1 MNIKIPFESE
11 IEFNTNIS
19 EITKISLEHDYN
31 VNDGVILGNF
41 YISGEYKTH
50 PVSVNTDRFNY
61 TLPFTVDIS
70 EDINRDT
77 IEFNIEDFTYDIV
90 DDNKLKVNITYGLKG
105 DKKEM
110 INDVTFEPVN
120 EKELDSE
127 LEYIDSFL
135 EDRKGDNRNEEDK
148 ENVGESIKEI
158 REEEKTIMDTVK
170 DSDDTFV
177 TYHIHIVGNDDNKES
192 ICKNY
197 NVSYNTL
204 EEYNTNIN
212 ELNVGD
218 KIIIPEVDE

>member
-77 IEFNIEDFTYDIV
+77 IEFNIEDFTYFGK
-90 DDNKLKVNITYGLKG
+90 KLIFSRIIFRKNN
-105 DKKEM
+105 DK
-110 INDVTFEPVN
+110 
-120 EKELDSE
+120 
-127 LEYIDSFL
+127 
-135 EDRKGDNRNEEDK
+135 
-148 ENVGESIKEI
+148 
-158 REEEKTIMDTVK
+158 
-170 DSDDTFV
+170 
-177 TYHIHIVGNDDNKES
+177 
-192 ICKNY
+192 
-197 NVSYNTL
+197 TL
-204 EEYNTNIN
+204 EISS
-212 ELNVGD
+212 
-218 KIIIPEVDE
+218 